1 MGDVLAGHIYIAV
14 GMSVCLSVRLPV
26 CLSVV
31 TLLMSLVVACRSVV
45 HG

>member
-14 GMSVCLSVRLPV
+14 GMSVCLSVCP
-26 CLSVV
+26 SV